1 MFGKITTCVIYVW
14 VNNQNVKMLSECNPC
29 TVNLFLFMHLSLEAN
44 RQFVSLLGYNV
55 LQTEQILYEKRFCFV
70 FCLFFSWNQTLL
82 RICNSATSSCG
93 VHSDR
98 KLEWPKEESPAQ
110 SNVKRPKCD
119 FERLT
124 DCCNKVNNKS
134 CSDWMSGCLGANGT
148 TPSAWPWDWPVQIT
162 HLLTLCF

>member
-1 MFGKITTCVIYVW
+1 MSRCY
-14 VNNQNVKMLSECNPC
+14 QNVIHVQLTYFYLCIFHWRP
-29 TVNLFLFMHLSLEAN
+29 TDNLYHCWVIMYYRLNRSFMRSGFVLF
-44 RQFVSLLGYNV
+44 FVS
-55 LQTEQILYEKRFCFV
+55 
-70 FCLFFSWNQTLL
+70 FFSWNQTLL